1 MSIIRLLPEHIANQ
15 IAAGEVVQRPSS
27 VVKELMENAIDANA
41 TSVKVV
47 IKDAG
52 RTLIQLIDD
61 GDGMNSVDSKS
72 CFDRHATSKIEHVDD
87 LFKLKTKG
95 FRGEALAS
103 IAAIAQVVLKTKK
116 SDQEI
121 GQLVEIESSKIT
133 KSGEIVCSNGS
144 NFEIKNLFFNVPAR
158 RNFLKSDYVEFG
170 HIREEFIR
178 IALAHPECHLIL
190 IHNNEE
196 VYQLQPGILRKR
208 ISDIFGKSMNE
219 KLVPVEEESD
229 IIKIGGYVGKPDIA
243 RKTRGEQYFFVN
255 NRYFKDSYL
264 NHSITKSFEGLVPEK
279 SFPSYFIFLEIDPSK
294 IDVNIHPTKTEI
306 KFEEDR
312 FIYAILLSATK
323 QALGKYNISPTLDFD
338 LETSFDIPSS
348 YRKNDVIEPQIN
360 INPSFNPFHKFAKSD
375 FNQTNSSKIHE
386 QGFGK
391 AITNE
396 EDWEN
401 FYSIKNS
408 EEAVQQN
415 IALNDEFSQIPHYLI
430 RGKYLLTN
438 CKSGVLVIHIRR
450 ATERIHYEKLLRDFV
465 NSPIN
470 AQMLLFPI
478 IKILPN
484 EDLVVWQENKSLL
497 EQLGFKG
504 EIVQNELQLVS
515 APSIINE
522 EQIDTCLGEL
532 IQLLVH
538 KEIDKGDLAHQVVS
552 IIAKS
557 SSRSA
562 TIQVQEQAIA
572 LVNELFQLPEHT
584 FTVAGK
590 AILKTITIEE
600 IGLKFN

>member
-121 GQLVEIESSKIT
+121 GHLVEIESSKIT

-190 IHNNEE
+190 LHNNEE
-196 VYQLQPGILRKR
+196 IYQLQPGILRKR

-229 IIKIGGYVGKPDIA
+229 IIKIAGYVGKPDIA

-264 NHSITKSFEGLVPEK
+264 NHAITKSFEGLVPEK

-294 IDVNIHPTKTEI
+294 IDVNIHPM
-306 KFEEDR
+306 
-312 FIYAILLSATK
+312 LS
-323 QALGKYNISPTLDFD
+323 F
-338 LETSFDIPSS
+338 
-348 YRKNDVIEPQIN
+348 
-360 INPSFNPFHKFAKSD
+360 
-375 FNQTNSSKIHE
+375 
-386 QGFGK
+386 
-391 AITNE
+391 
-396 EDWEN
+396 
-401 FYSIKNS
+401 
-408 EEAVQQN
+408 
-415 IALNDEFSQIPHYLI
+415 
-430 RGKYLLTN
+430 
-438 CKSGVLVIHIRR
+438 
-450 ATERIHYEKLLRDFV
+450 
-465 NSPIN
+465 
-470 AQMLLFPI
+470 
-478 IKILPN
+478 
-484 EDLVVWQENKSLL
+484 
-497 EQLGFKG
+497 
-504 EIVQNELQLVS
+504 
-515 APSIINE
+515 
-522 EQIDTCLGEL
+522 
-532 IQLLVH
+532 
-538 KEIDKGDLAHQVVS
+538 
-552 IIAKS
+552 
-557 SSRSA
+557 
-562 TIQVQEQAIA
+562 
-572 LVNELFQLPEHT
+572 
-584 FTVAGK
+584 
-590 AILKTITIEE
+590 
-600 IGLKFN
+600 

>member
-27 VVKELMENAIDANA
+27 VVKELMENAIDAHA
-41 TSVKVV
+41 KTVKVV

-52 RTLIQLIDD
+52 RTLIQIIDD
-61 GDGMNSVDSKS
+61 GDGMNSIDCKS

-103 IAAIAQVVLKTKK
+103 IAAISQVVLKTKQI
-116 SDQEI
+116 DQEI

-144 NFEIKNLFFNVPAR
+144 NFEIKNLFYNVPAR

-208 ISDIFGKSMNE
+208 IVDIFGKSMNE

-229 IIKIGGYVGKPDIA
+229 IIKIAGYVGKPDIA

-255 NRYFKDSYL
+255 NRYFKDSYF
-264 NHSITKSFEGLVPEK
+264 NHAINKSFEGLVPEK
-279 SFPSYFIFLEIDPSK
+279 SFPSYFIFLTIDPSK

-348 YRKNDVIEPQIN
+348 YRKNDVIEPQIK
-360 INPSFNPFHKFAKSD
+360 INPSFNPFHKFSKSD
-375 FNQTNSSKIHE
+375 FSSTNSSKIHE

-391 AITNE
+391 IVPQE

-401 FYSIKNS
+401 FYTIKNS

-415 IALNDEFSQIPHYLI
+415 ITLNDEFSHIPHYLI

-438 CKSGVLVIHIRR
+438 CKSGILVIHIRR
-450 ATERIHYEKLLRDFV
+450 ATERIQYEKLLKDFV
-465 NSPIN
+465 NAPIN

-478 IKILPN
+478 IKSLPN
-484 EDLVVWQENKSLL
+484 EDQIIWQENKSLL
-497 EQLGFKG
+497 EQLGFKS
-504 EIVQNELQLVS
+504 EITQNELKLLSV
-515 APSIINE
+515 PTIIE
-522 EQIDTCLGEL
+522 EAQIDNCLTEL

-538 KEIDKGDLAHQVVS
+538 KKIDKGDLAHLVVS

-557 SSRSA
+557 SSRTA

-590 AILKTITIEE
+590 AILTTITIDE